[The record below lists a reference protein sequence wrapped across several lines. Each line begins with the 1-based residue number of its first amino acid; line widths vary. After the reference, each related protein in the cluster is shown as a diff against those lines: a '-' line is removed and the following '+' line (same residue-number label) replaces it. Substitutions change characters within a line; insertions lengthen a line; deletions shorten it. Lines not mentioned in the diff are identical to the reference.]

1 MIRDDKHSCKEEIIR
16 EVHRILLTYE
26 ERLAKLEEEQLRV
39 FEEIRSLKS
48 REEELNDYFEAL
60 ESDVT
65 NKIREISG

>member
-16 EVHRILLTYE
+16 EVHRILLAYE

-39 FEEIRSLKS
+39 FEEIRRLKS
-48 REEELNDYFEAL
+48 KAEELDDYVEAL

-65 NKIREISG
+65 NKIREVSG

>member
-16 EVHRILLTYE
+16 EVHRILLAYE

-39 FEEIRSLKS
+39 FEEIRRLKS
-48 REEELNDYFEAL
+48 KAEELNDYVEAL

-65 NKIREISG
+65 NKIREVSG